1 MSILEISLILLCAS
15 LALSGL
21 LLLRRLRRERRQHA
35 ERERSQHRR
44 LREQAAAEERSRIF
58 DDLHDD
64 LGAKL
69 LQLVY
74 EAESPQQADR
84 ARALLQDLRD
94 VVTRSRGTPG
104 TLLETLSEIRA
115 EANQRL
121 AAAGISLRW
130 EQPDD
135 LPERM
140 LAQDR
145 NLHLYRIVREA
156 ISNAVRHARAHSLRV
171 RIAASE
177 TALRIEL
184 TDDGA
189 FRADV
194 TAGSGK
200 RSMQQR
206 AAQLEG
212 DIAWL
217 PGTEGGTKVL
227 LEVPLDVTMAAP

>member
-1 MSILEISLILLCAS
+1 MNVLEICLALLCVV

-21 LLLRRLRRERRQHA
+21 LLIQRLKRERRQHA
-35 ERERSQHRR
+35 EREQSQYQR
-44 LREQAAAEERSRIF
+44 LREQAAAEERARIF

-74 EAESPQQADR
+74 EAESAQQADR
-84 ARALLQDLRD
+84 ARALMQDLRD

-104 TLLETLSEIRA
+104 TLLETLCEIRA
-115 EANQRL
+115 KATQRL
-121 AAAGISLRW
+121 AAADMGLRW

-135 LPERM
+135 LPDLVLAHERT
-140 LAQDR
+140 
-145 NLHLYRIVREA
+145 LHLYRIVREA
-156 ISNAVRHARAHSLRV
+156 ISNAVRHARAHSLRI
-171 RIAASE
+171 RIAASD
-177 TALRIEL
+177 TLLRVEL

-189 FRADV
+189 FRADGV
-194 TAGSGK
+194 AGSGK

-227 LEVPLDVTMAAP
+227 LEVPLDIAMATP